1 MAFGILF
8 RKPISERDCV
18 TTPPPFGSPR
28 ADGGALIT
36 MINQKESKRRSD
48 ENEAAVKQQFKNLN
62 YSVKRLDTKSSKRR
76 RPDFLI
82 STSSGPLL
90 LCEVKTVDSAFYP
103 RDKKKYGVE
112 HVHISTLDP
121 KFRGSF
127 QGIPIDL
134 TKIDR
139 ALADAVRQR
148 AALIADRPETAD
160 LPLLVAILPDLF
172 LAEYLFAYPCSFA
185 ERSDDFREVSGILAI
200 KEDFARNE
208 AFKKLS
214 DKEQERLLRNPELMD
229 RHPSLPPSS
238 TDFVLFRNEA
248 ASREVPE
255 DFACQCLPPKAYY
268 GLTP

>member
-1 MAFGILF
+1 MFA
-8 RKPISERDCV
+8 R
-18 TTPPPFGSPR
+18 GSGNAWPLQHYFANPSASAIVSLR
-28 ADGGALIT
+28 RHHSAHLVPTMALIT

-62 YSVKRLDTKSSKRR
+62 YWVERLDSKSSKRR

-134 TKIDR
+134 TRIDR

-160 LPLLVAILPDLF
+160 LPLLVAIFPDPF
-172 LAEYLFAYPCSFA
+172 VAEYLFAYPRSFA
-185 ERSDDFREVSGILAI
+185 ERSDDFRKVSGIFRQDASAI
-200 KEDFARNE
+200 SPCRRPSYPGLHRAPGKIRRTQAQRIIR
-208 AFKKLS
+208 LS
-214 DKEQERLLRNPELMD
+214 LR
-229 RHPSLPPSS
+229 R
-238 TDFVLFRNEA
+238 
-248 ASREVPE
+248 
-255 DFACQCLPPKAYY
+255 
-268 GLTP
+268 

>member
-1 MAFGILF
+1 MFA
-8 RKPISERDCV
+8 R
-18 TTPPPFGSPR
+18 GSGNAWPLQHYFANPSASAIVSLR
-28 ADGGALIT
+28 RHHSAHLVPTMALIT

-62 YSVKRLDTKSSKRR
+62 YWVERLDSKSSKRR

-160 LPLLVAILPDLF
+160 LPLLVAIFPTLLLLNTCLRIRALLPNAATIFGKSAAFSDKTRQQSVR
-172 LAEYLFAYPCSFA
+172 ADVPVIPVCTARP
-185 ERSDDFREVSGILAI
+185 ERSA
-200 KEDFARNE
+200 ARKHN
-208 AFKKLS
+208 
-214 DKEQERLLRNPELMD
+214 
-229 RHPSLPPSS
+229 
-238 TDFVLFRNEA
+238 
-248 ASREVPE
+248 
-255 DFACQCLPPKAYY
+255 
-268 GLTP
+268 G

>member
-1 MAFGILF
+1 
-8 RKPISERDCV
+8 
-18 TTPPPFGSPR
+18 
-28 ADGGALIT
+28 

-62 YSVKRLDTKSSKRR
+62 YWVERLDSKSSKRR

-160 LPLLVAILPDLF
+160 LPLLVAIFPDPF
-172 LAEYLFAYPCSFA
+172 VAEYLFAYPRSFA
-185 ERSDDFREVSGILAI
+185 ERSDDFRKVSGIFRQDASAI
-200 KEDFARNE
+200 SPCRRPSYPGLHRAPGKIRRTQAQRIIR
-208 AFKKLS
+208 LS
-214 DKEQERLLRNPELMD
+214 LR
-229 RHPSLPPSS
+229 R
-238 TDFVLFRNEA
+238 
-248 ASREVPE
+248 
-255 DFACQCLPPKAYY
+255 
-268 GLTP
+268 